1 MSFAMEMRLPN
12 GQHRAVKRLLVC
24 FVLLAA
30 TSCSVNAK
38 VRGDVNT
45 GAGADVSTK
54 ENPPEPPAEP
64 PPASPQPAQTAAPA
78 PTQAA
83 PVASACPLTC
93 YVAAGASRLA
103 VTDQELEGLKGA
115 LGPMLG
121 TMRGCVSPEAWRRR
135 GSPVLNIRVAP
146 DGKIAEV
153 GVDPHHD
160 HDGDG
165 CFANAAQSTPNA
177 SFPGRTTI
185 RCAERCD
192 SPATTTSRPRAKR
205 R

>member
-1 MSFAMEMRLPN
+1 MSFAMEIRPPN
-12 GQHRAVKRLLVC
+12 RHHRAVKRLLVT

-45 GAGADVSTK
+45 GAGAEVSTK
-54 ENPPEPPAEP
+54 ENPPEAPAEP
-64 PPASPQPAQTAAPA
+64 PPASPAPAQTAAPVA
-78 PTQAA
+78 
-83 PVASACPLTC
+83 VASACPLTC
-93 YVAAGASRLA
+93 YVAAGATHLA

-135 GSPVLNIRVAP
+135 GSPVLNIRIAP

-153 GVDPHHD
+153 GVDPHHG
-160 HDGDG
+160 HDADG
-165 CFANAAQSTPNA
+165 CLANAALSTPNA

-185 RCAERCD
+185 RCAERCEA
-192 SPATTTSRPRAKR
+192 PATATPRPRKR